1 LRAGQMTP
9 ERDLG
14 VVVMTALA
22 LDLLLNFRRLLRA
35 PFGAEDEIGLDFE
48 ELLKDQRKTLA
59 GGLFQGEH
67 PDPVVIHLE
76 MPAVALQSTI
86 GHVVVQE
93 GVMLRFGK
101 VYFVG
106 SKIEQPLEK
115 DNNLVLG

>member
-1 LRAGQMTP
+1 MAPQ
-9 ERDLG
+9 RDLG

-22 LDLLLNFRRLLRA
+22 LDLLLNLRRFLRA

-59 GGLFQGEH
+59 GRLFQSQH

-76 MPAVALQSTI
+76 MPPVALEGTI

-93 GVMLRFGK
+93 DIVLASGEVH
-101 VYFVG
+101 FVG
-106 SKIEQPLEK
+106 SKIKQPLEK
-115 DNNLVLG
+115 DKDLVLG